1 MFFTLQN
8 PATGAQMKVDTDDQ
22 QKIRSVIDK
31 SVGDEVNGDDI
42 GYPGYTFKITGG
54 SDRQGFPMKPGVAVN
69 SRVKLL
75 LARGSVG
82 YRKHI
87 GRKGERKRRTVRGA
101 IVASDIV
108 VLNMVVVRSG
118 EQKIEELEVQHP
130 RLLLPKR
137 ANKVR
142 RLLNL
147 PADANPI
154 RFMPKHKGG
163 KEKKHFHRV
172 KVQRLMTPVVRLRR
186 QQKKVAT
193 QQRQEKSAE
202 LRRVYQSKVDRLA
215 KLSVQR
221 KAAANKR
228 RHEAARKSVL
238 GKKVAKAAAKK

>member
-8 PATGAQMKVDTDDQ
+8 PATGAQHKVDIDDPAR
-22 QKIRSVIDK
+22 IRTVIDK
-31 SVGDEVNGDDI
+31 AVGDEVKGDEL
-42 GYPGYTFKITGG
+42 GFPGYVFKITGG
-54 SDRQGFPMKPGVAVN
+54 CDRQGFPMKPGVAVN

-75 LARGSVG
+75 LARGTVG

-87 GRKGERKRRTVRGA
+87 GREGERKRRTIRGG

-108 VLNMVVVRSG
+108 VLNLVVVRSG
-118 EQKIEELEVQHP
+118 EEKIAELEKQLP

-147 PADANPI
+147 PATANPI
-154 RFMPKHKGG
+154 KFMPKHKNG
-163 KEKKHFHRV
+163 KDKKHFHRV
-172 KVQRLMTPVVRLRR
+172 KVQRLISTVSRYRR
-186 QQKKVAT
+186 DAKKVAT
-193 QQRQEKSAE
+193 KHRQEHSAE

-221 KAAANKR
+221 KASQAKR
-228 RHEAARKSVL
+228 QL
-238 GKKVAKAAAKK
+238 MAKKKALIGK